1 MALIN
6 LPESDNDLLLECKI
20 DTFKASGP
28 GGQHV
33 NATNSAVRLTHIP
46 TGIVVV
52 SQKERSQ
59 LLNKIEC
66 LEKLRKA
73 VKKLNY
79 RKPKRKKTLMPRGVK
94 SKNQVKKKMASRKKS
109 NRQKPKEE

>member
-1 MALIN
+1 MII
-6 LPESDNDLLLECKI
+6 LPESDEELLLECRV
-20 DTFKASGP
+20 DAFKASGP

-46 TGIVVV
+46 TGIVVT

-66 LEKLRKA
+66 LQKLREA

-79 RKPKRKKTLMPRGVK
+79 RKPKRKSTRMPRSVK
-94 SKNQVKKKMASRKKS
+94 SKNAIKKKQASIKKT
-109 NRQKPKEE
+109 NRQKPKDD